1 MKVQRFNVSKPTKYT
16 KDNEEKTRWDT
27 VGSLVVFQK
36 DDGSVSR
43 LLEIPAIGLEA
54 RVFPIEEKK
63 KEQKIESVN
72 IDDAC

>member
-1 MKVQRFNVSKPTKYT
+1 MKVTRMNISKPTKYV
-16 KDNEEKTRWDT
+16 KNNEEKTRWDN
-27 VGSLVVFQK
+27 VGTLTIFQK

-63 KEQKIESVN
+63 AETETPF
-72 IDDAC
+72 